1 MYRYNLRS
9 KALTTPAT
17 PRKRTTVAKG
27 YTKKHHY
34 GSLDGEVGYVDDEV
48 RAMYKHRLTVHRSNV
63 QYNTELQ
70 HIKVFWWENNIEPSM
85 TNMTNNLEPS
95 DDSITSQHYIKAAED
110 LNIIIK
116 VTGMYSS

>member
-1 MYRYNLRS
+1 MG

-48 RAMYKHRLTVHRSNV
+48 CAMYSTDLQYTEVM
-63 QYNTELQ
+63 YNTIQ
-70 HIKVFWWENNIEPSM
+70 NYS
-85 TNMTNNLEPS
+85 
-95 DDSITSQHYIKAAED
+95 TSKYFDGK
-110 LNIIIK
+110 
-116 VTGMYSS
+116 TT